1 MNQRSVRAACKVL
14 LFAACLPLCAAAQT
28 PAPPATPALPPYVSP
43 EVHGGWRRNPSP
55 AGPEC
60 AEGYRGPR
68 RQVTPLQQDADGLWT
83 VTTPVLA
90 PEIYAYRFV
99 VDGQPMLDPRNTDV
113 RNNLLNVTDNLTI
126 PGTPPEPWEV
136 QSIPHGVVEH
146 HFYTSQIVLG
156 LPNNQSDYYV
166 YTPPGYSPKARQK
179 YPVLYLLHGFSDAAD
194 GWSSVGKANFI
205 LDSLIASGKAR
216 PMIVVMTLGYGN
228 MAVLK
233 GVRNPELSAQSYD
246 LYQKALLT
254 EVMPQIEAN
263 YHVSKKRED
272 RAIAGLSMGGH
283 ESLFVGLAHP
293 ELFAWIG
300 TFSAGLNA
308 KSVAD
313 LPATNAQ
320 KANLRLLWMA
330 CGVDDA
336 GLLKPNQTVIMP
348 RSRPKGLPV
357 TAIETPGHH
366 QWPVWRDN
374 LVHFAPASCFRSS
387 GRRLLFVLRLSGLR
401 NTLFAFRTNEFY
413 PRCAVRG

>member
-1 MNQRSVRAACKVL
+1 MKQRPLRAAFKASL
-14 LFAACLPLCAAAQT
+14 LAACLPLFAGAQT
-28 PAPPATPALPPYVSP
+28 PTAPVTTNATNTPTPAPAFPPYVSP
-43 EVHGGWRRNPSP
+43 EVHSDGTVTLRLRAPN
-55 AGPEC
+55 AQKVDLVLEGPET
-60 AEGYRGPR
+60 AM
-68 RQVTPLQQDADGLWT
+68 QQGADGLWT
-83 VTTPVLA
+83 ATTPVLA

-99 VDGQPMLDPRNTDV
+99 VDGTPLLDPRNVDV
-113 RNNLLNVTDNLTI
+113 RDNLLTPWSNLTV

-136 QSIPHGVVEH
+136 QSIPHGIVEH
-146 HFYTSQIVLG
+146 HFYSSQVVLG

-166 YTPPGYSPKARQK
+166 YTPPGYNPKSRES
-179 YPVLYLLHGFSDAAD
+179 YPVLYLLHGYSDAAD
-194 GWSSVGKANFI
+194 GWTQVGKANFI
-205 LDSLIASGKAR
+205 LDSLIASGKAK

-233 GVRNPELSAQSYD
+233 PGRTPEMNEQNYD
-246 LYQKALLT
+246 LYQKALVT
-254 EVMPQIEAN
+254 EVIPQIEAI

-283 ESLFVGLAHP
+283 ESLFTGLMHP

-308 KSVAD
+308 KAISE
-313 LPATNAQ
+313 LPQTNAQ

-336 GLLKPNQTVIMP
+336 LLKPNQTVI
-348 RSRPKGLPV
+348 SALKAEGLPV

-374 LVHFAPASCFRSS
+374 LIHFAP
-387 GRRLLFVLRLSGLR
+387 LLFQK
-401 NTLFAFRTNEFY
+401 
-413 PRCAVRG
+413 